1 MFLDPVFGI
10 IISIAAILFIALI
23 FFLTRYR
30 RCPSDKI
37 LVIYGQGVG
46 KSGESAKCVHGGGA
60 LIWPVIQSFG
70 YLNLTPISIEVDLR
84 KALSKQNIRVDVPS
98 NFTIAVSTEP
108 EIMRNAAER
117 LFGLKKEH
125 IENLAKEIILGQLR
139 LVVATMNIEEL
150 NADRDKF
157 LIAIAQNVETEL
169 KKIGLRLINVNVTDI
184 KAESGYIEALGQ
196 EAAAHAINEAKKL
209 VAEKERDGEI
219 GKAEA
224 EREKRIKMSQANA
237 AAIQGEN
244 EAKISVAES
253 DAVRREREA
262 EAARRATSSEKVQAA
277 RALEEAYK
285 AEQIAELVRADKVKA
300 EQTAD
305 ILIPAEINKQKVEID
320 AEADAERIRRKAKGE
335 ADGIYYKMDAE
346 ARGVG
351 DYIRNQAD
359 GFSKL
364 IIASENDAQK
374 AALLLIADKLPELVK
389 YQSEAIKNIKMDK
402 VIVWDNG
409 SGGGNGEGKTSTA
422 NFISGMYQSVPPL
435 NEMFNMAGLQL
446 PSFLGKKLDEM
457 EEKERKT
464 DINVFENKK
473 TDSSDAEPETEV
485 NL

>member
-184 KAESGYIEALGQ
+184 KDESGYIEALGQ
-196 EAAAHAINEAKKL
+196 EAAAHAIN
-209 VAEKERDGEI
+209 
-219 GKAEA
+219 
-224 EREKRIKMSQANA
+224 
-237 AAIQGEN
+237 
-244 EAKISVAES
+244 
-253 DAVRREREA
+253 
-262 EAARRATSSEKVQAA
+262 
-277 RALEEAYK
+277 
-285 AEQIAELVRADKVKA
+285 
-300 EQTAD
+300 
-305 ILIPAEINKQKVEID
+305 
-320 AEADAERIRRKAKGE
+320 
-335 ADGIYYKMDAE
+335 
-346 ARGVG
+346 
-351 DYIRNQAD
+351 
-359 GFSKL
+359 
-364 IIASENDAQK
+364 
-374 AALLLIADKLPELVK
+374 
-389 YQSEAIKNIKMDK
+389 
-402 VIVWDNG
+402 
-409 SGGGNGEGKTSTA
+409 
-422 NFISGMYQSVPPL
+422 
-435 NEMFNMAGLQL
+435 
-446 PSFLGKKLDEM
+446 
-457 EEKERKT
+457 
-464 DINVFENKK
+464 
-473 TDSSDAEPETEV
+473 
-485 NL
+485 